1 MHLMGLIV
9 LVADTSTWSK
19 KLKDLVSAEQIAMT
33 PFTLD
38 LNYDHWGYCR
48 PINMAFIQLG

>member
-19 KLKDLVSAEQIAMT
+19 KLKDLVSAEQVAMT

-38 LNYDHWGYCR
+38 LNYSHWNYCR
-48 PINMAFIQLG
+48 CINMAFILLG